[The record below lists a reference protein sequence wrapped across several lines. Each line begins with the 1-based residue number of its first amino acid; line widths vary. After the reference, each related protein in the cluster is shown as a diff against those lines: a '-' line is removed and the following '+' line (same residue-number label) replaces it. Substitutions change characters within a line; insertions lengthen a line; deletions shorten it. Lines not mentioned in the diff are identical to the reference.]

1 MDDLIVGCSACP
13 GDTLSLSPY
22 RAFIACQIVEDESA
36 IVHLAAN
43 DVEKIYRY
51 LGSWLERHRSL
62 SSVESGGE
70 PSAEEV

>member
-13 GDTLSLSPY
+13 GDKLSLSPY
-22 RAFIACQIVEDESA
+22 RTFIACQIVEDESA

-51 LGSWLERHRSL
+51 LGVWLDRHRIL
-62 SSVESGGE
+62 SSIDSGGE
-70 PSAEEV
+70 PS